1 MKDVSTTI
9 NYKGKEYKLVFNLNV
24 MEAIQDEYGSIEKWG
39 AMCEPSKGEPNIKA
53 LKYGFAV
60 MLNEGIDIIN
70 DENGTDDPTLSLKQV
85 GRMVSE
91 LGINQAAI
99 ALSNTVVKSTKSNE
113 KNELST
119 TKMK

>member
-9 NYKGKEYKLVFNLNV
+9 QYKDKEYKLVFNLNV
-24 MEAIQDEYGSIEKWG
+24 MEVIQDEYGSIEKWG
-39 AMCEPSKGEPNIKA
+39 AMCEPAKGEPNVKA
-53 LKYGFAV
+53 LKYGFAA
-60 MLNEGIDIIN
+60 MLNEGIDISN
-70 DENGTDDPTLSLKQV
+70 DENGTDDPLLSLKQV

-99 ALSNTVVKSTKSNE
+99 ALSDTVVKSTKSNE

-119 TKMK
+119 TKRK

>member
-9 NYKGKEYKLVFNLNV
+9 HYKDKEYKLVFNLNV
-24 MEAIQDEYGSIEKWG
+24 MEVIQDEYGSIEKWG
-39 AMCEPSKGEPNIKA
+39 AMCEPSKGEPNVKA
-53 LKYGFAV
+53 LKYGFAA
-60 MLNEGIDIIN
+60 MLNEGIDISN
-70 DENGTDDPTLSLKQV
+70 DENGTDHPPLSLKQV

-91 LGINQAAI
+91 LGIDQAAI
-99 ALSNTVVKSTKSNE
+99 ALSDTVVKSTKSNE